1 MADNKEVKE
10 VIQSIPSNIDPR
22 IANRLALLQLQEL
35 EEKAKERAEKIE
47 QEKSSRQAGI
57 ASMVKQREFELAK
70 QSQCNHKKPFGES
83 NLAGQRLHSNTYLY
97 ICQMCSKEFH
107 DSEVPLDLRIDAGRV
122 GGPSY
127 ISCSLEEM
135 NSFINKFKIKSKF
148 NEE

>member
-1 MADNKEVKE
+1 MADNKEVKLVQE
-10 VIQSIPSNIDPR
+10 IPGNIDSR
-22 IANRLALLQLQEL
+22 IANRLALLQLAEL
-35 EEKAKERAEKIE
+35 ENAAEERATKLE
-47 QEKSSRQAGI
+47 QQKASRNAGI

-107 DSEVPLDLRIDAGRV
+107 DNEVPLDLRIDAGRV

-127 ISCSLEEM
+127 
-135 NSFINKFKIKSKF
+135 
-148 NEE
+148 